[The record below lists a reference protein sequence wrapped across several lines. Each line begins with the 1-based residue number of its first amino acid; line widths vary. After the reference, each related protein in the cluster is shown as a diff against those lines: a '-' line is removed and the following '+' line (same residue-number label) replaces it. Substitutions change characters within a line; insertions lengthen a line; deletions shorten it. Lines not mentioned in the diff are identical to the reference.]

1 MSLVKV
7 YTDIGEAKPVILIAK
22 IFKKVKKN
30 VYQIKYLSPTTQKCN
45 GHTIFAYEN
54 AVYEVDEDSITEHLN
69 TDNEEVVGF
78 KKMNMDLRKS
88 HPTIQIMNQVK
99 RVILIRNRIRMKNL
113 LLTLHQKLLKMS
125 LKIIHQTNFIRLY

>member
-78 KKMNMDLRKS
+78 KKNEYGFTKITPDDS
-88 HPTIQIMNQVK
+88 DYEPSETGDSDSESDSDEE
-99 RVILIRNRIRMKNL
+99 
-113 LLTLHQKLLKMS
+113 S
-125 LKIIHQTNFIRLY
+125 LVDSSSEVAEDVVEDYSSD